1 MTGTEGQARK
11 ERILFIGGHPKGYPE
26 AFSPKTV
33 SGRNLRR
40 IVDKLGLCVVDYFD
54 LWKNETEETRG
65 WVDLPA
71 RVYLRRMFEDGV
83 RLVPLGH
90 YVRKRLS
97 ESGFSLSYY
106 PHPASRNPA
115 DLEVLEVR
123 LRKFA

>member
-1 MTGTEGQARK
+1 MTDVEGQARK
-11 ERILFIGGHPKGYPE
+11 ERILFIGGHPKGYSE

-40 IVDKLGLCVVDYFD
+40 IVDKLGLRVVDYFD
-54 LWKNETEETRG
+54 LWKNETEEKKG
-65 WVDLPA
+65 WVDLA
-71 RVYLRRMFEDGV
+71 KRVYLRRMFEDGV

-97 ESGFSLSYY
+97 ESGFSLLYY